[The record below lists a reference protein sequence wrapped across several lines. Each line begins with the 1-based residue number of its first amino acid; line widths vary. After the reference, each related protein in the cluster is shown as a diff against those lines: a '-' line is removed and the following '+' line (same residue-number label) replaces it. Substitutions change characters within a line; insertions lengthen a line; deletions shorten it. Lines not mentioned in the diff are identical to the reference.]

1 VSGWPGSIGALTL
14 FVDDLEDAK
23 RFYLEAFGLPVH
35 FEDEDSV
42 VFDFGNTLVNLLR
55 TDAAAELIDPVPVGG
70 PGSGPRYQLTVE
82 IDDVDA
88 VCEDL
93 VARGVRLINGPI
105 DRPWG
110 PRTACFADPSGHIWE
125 IAGN

>member
-1 VSGWPGSIGALTL
+1 MSGWPGSIGALTL

-55 TDAAAELIDPVPVGG
+55 TDAAAELIEPVPAD
-70 PGSGPRYQLTVE
+70 R
-82 IDDVDA
+82 
-88 VCEDL
+88 
-93 VARGVRLINGPI
+93 RGR
-105 DRPWG
+105 
-110 PRTACFADPSGHIWE
+110 
-125 IAGN
+125 